1 MECVF
6 CRIIAGELPSKK
18 VYEDEGFVAFHDI
31 RPKAPVH
38 VLVVPKEHVEK
49 LSDYPDTE
57 EGERKLGALFRTAN
71 RVARVLG
78 LEGYRVQVNVGEK
91 RRDLLFHVHVH
102 ATRGSGGRGGWGA

>member
-71 RVARVLG
+71 RVA
-78 LEGYRVQVNVGEK
+78 GYRVQVNVGEK
-91 RRDLLFHVHVH
+91 GGQEVFHVHVH
-102 ATRGSGGRGGWGA
+102 VMGGWG